1 MRKSCTNFLI
11 LVFFQFP
18 LLSPG
23 TTLKKFITCEECP
36 DAGRQ
41 DSSGFIWHGW
51 ARGPTVF
58 MISAFFSP
66 YITKLARFAAAKNA
80 PYDTGK
86 QSSDKLFPDLM

>member
-1 MRKSCTNFLI
+1 LI
-11 LVFFQFP
+11 A
-18 LLSPG
+18 PG
-23 TTLKKFITCEECP
+23 TTLKKFFKFEES
-36 DAGRQ
+36 DHSDRD

-66 YITKLARFAAAKNA
+66 YITKLARFAAAQNA

-86 QSSDKLFPDLM
+86 LSFLS